1 MSSDDKHRTDPDAP
15 TVSYRC
21 VCGATIALDS
31 SVGGTC
37 TACGRRFTAEV
48 IRTAGAE
55 TVAAESVSGDRST
68 RAVPP
73 DEETPDPRL
82 GEMLDHFHI
91 VSRLG
96 HGGMGT
102 VYRAVD
108 ESLQRDVAL
117 KVIRTGEGGD
127 TDSFQLQSLI
137 HEARAQARVS
147 HPNVVHIYYV
157 GRDERSPFFAMELIE
172 GATLADRLQKGP
184 LPFDR
189 VIEIALQIVDALKH
203 AANYD
208 IVHGDIKP
216 SNVLEAGTH
225 TVKLSDFGL
234 ARRLSQQPDESTGV
248 VGTPNYLSPEAARG
262 EPLDIKSDM
271 YSLGI
276 TLFEMTFGRL
286 PYALTGSSLF
296 EKLKTHEQARV
307 EFPDPWPAE
316 VPEGLR
322 SLLEK
327 LLAKSA
333 TDRYRDYD
341 ELHRDLERLRPVV
354 LPRAGRVPRALAWMV
369 DLFLALGLHAVL
381 TAPLAPAGKPINNTL
396 LLIAMAI
403 LGVISP
409 LLAMYLQAWW
419 GTTPGKKLFQ
429 IRIVDLHGVRP
440 SKATLALRSIVQ
452 FFPVWSIPVANF
464 ILASRSLAILAGLI
478 LLALIAAYLA
488 LLLDAACAAFHPR
501 GRSLHDYVFRTRVVL
516 ATK

>member
-1 MSSDDKHRTDPDAP
+1 MSSDDRHQADPDAP

-21 VCGATIALDS
+21 VCGATFALDG

-37 TACGRRFTAEV
+37 AACGRRFTAEV

-68 RAVPP
+68 RAASP
-73 DEETPDPRL
+73 DEESSDPRL
-82 GEMLDHFHI
+82 GEMLDHFRI

-157 GRDERSPFFAMELIE
+157 GQDERSPFFAMELIE
-172 GATLADRLQKGP
+172 GPTLADRLQKGP
-184 LPFDR
+184 LPFNR
-189 VIEIALQIVDALKH
+189 VIEIALQLVDALKH

-216 SNVLEAGTH
+216 SNVLEAGAH

-234 ARRLSQQPDESTGV
+234 ARRLSQQPDKPAGV
-248 VGTPNYLSPEAARG
+248 VGTPNYLCPEAARG
-262 EPLDIKSDM
+262 EPLHIKSDM

-296 EKLKTHEQARV
+296 EKLRAHEQARV

-316 VPEGLR
+316 VPEGYR
-322 SLLEK
+322 PLLDK
-327 LLAKSA
+327 LLAKDPA
-333 TDRYRDYD
+333 DRYGDYD
-341 ELHRDLERLRPVV
+341 ELRRDLERLRPVV

-369 DLFLALGLHAVL
+369 DLFLALGLNAVL
-381 TAPLAPAGKPINNTL
+381 TAPAAAGNPQGSTWVR
-396 LLIAMAI
+396 IAMVV

-429 IRIVDLHGVRP
+429 IHIVDQHGVRP
-440 SKATLALRSIVQ
+440 GKATLALRSIVQ
-452 FFPVWSIPVANF
+452 FFPVWSIPIGNF
-464 ILASRSLAILAGLI
+464 ILVALPLAILAGLI
-478 LLALIAAYLA
+478 LLALVAAYLT
-488 LLLDAACAAFHPR
+488 LLLDAACAMFHPR
-501 GRSLHDYVFRTRVVL
+501 GRSLHDYVFKTRVVL
-516 ATK
+516 AAR

>member
-1 MSSDDKHRTDPDAP
+1 MSSDDKYRTDPDAP

-21 VCGATIALDS
+21 VCGATFVLDS

-37 TACGRRFTAEV
+37 AACGRRFTAEV

-55 TVAAESVSGDRST
+55 TVAAESASADRS
-68 RAVPP
+68 ALAAPP
-73 DEETPDPRL
+73 DEESDDPRL
-82 GEMLDHFHI
+82 GEMLDHFLI

-117 KVIRTGEGGD
+117 KVIRAGEGGD

-172 GATLADRLQKGP
+172 GPTLADRLQKRP
-184 LPFDR
+184 LPFGR

-203 AANYD
+203 AAHYD

-216 SNVLEAGTH
+216 SNVLEAGAD

-234 ARRLSQQPDESTGV
+234 ARRLSQQPDESAGV
-248 VGTPNYLSPEAARG
+248 IGTPNYLSPEAARG

-296 EKLKTHEQARV
+296 EKLQTHEQARV
-307 EFPDPWPAE
+307 EFPEPWPTE
-316 VPEGLR
+316 VPEGYR
-322 SLLEK
+322 PLLEK
-327 LLAKSA
+327 LLAKNPA
-333 TDRYRDYD
+333 DRYGDYD
-341 ELHRDLERLRPVV
+341 ELQRDLERLRPVV
-354 LPRAGRVPRALAWMV
+354 LPQAGRVPRALAWMV

-381 TAPLAPAGKPINNTL
+381 TAPAAAGKPAGNTW
-396 LLIAMAI
+396 LLIAMAV
-403 LGVISP
+403 LGAFSP
-409 LLAMYLQAWW
+409 LLAMYLQTWW
-419 GTTPGKKLFQ
+419 GTTPGKKVFQ
-429 IRIVDLHGVRP
+429 IRIVDQHGVQP
-440 SKATLALRSIVQ
+440 GKATLALRSIVQ
-452 FFPVWSIPVANF
+452 FFPVWSIPIANF
-464 ILASRSLAILAGLI
+464 ILATRPLAILAGLI
-478 LLALIAAYLA
+478 LLALVAAYVV
-488 LLLDAACAAFHPR
+488 LLLDAAWAMFHPR
-501 GRSLHDYVFRTRVVL
+501 GRSLHDYVFKTRVVL
-516 ATK
+516 AAR